1 MTVVSIHPGITVDQI
16 KANTGWAVRFART
29 LTETPPPSAHELEV
43 LRDLHART
51 KRAHAGQA

>member
-1 MTVVSIHPGITVDQI
+1 VTRDQI
-16 KANTGWAVRFART
+16 DPNTGWTVRYAPVVA
-29 LTETPPPSAHELEV
+29 ETPMPSSKELEV